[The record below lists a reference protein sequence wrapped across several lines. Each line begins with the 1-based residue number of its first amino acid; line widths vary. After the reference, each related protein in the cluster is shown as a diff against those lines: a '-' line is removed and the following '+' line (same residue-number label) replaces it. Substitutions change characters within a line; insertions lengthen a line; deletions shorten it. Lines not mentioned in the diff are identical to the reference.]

1 MSDTDYR
8 RRFIDGLG
16 FGLDPFQLEAIEAVD
31 RRVNVLVSAPTGSG
45 KTLIANYAIGREA
58 ERSRRTFYTTPLK
71 ALSNQK
77 YHELCRLY
85 GPARV
90 GLLTG
95 DTSLNRTAPIV
106 VMTTE
111 VLRNMLLTESD
122 QLSSLGLVILD
133 EVHYLQDPFRGGVW
147 EEVLILTPSAVRFV
161 ALSATI
167 GNADFLGEWFS
178 EVRGPTAI
186 IVEVNRPIVLHN
198 HLAFLRRGQS
208 EVEIIDLL
216 DGPRLSDEARRIDNL
231 MKSSRHFRPGPQW
244 RGPRSSAPPPPFR
257 APRRSELMRALER
270 DDLLPVI
277 VFIFSRAACDDA
289 VHQLRRDGLRFTTA
303 EDRRRIEEI
312 AEERLRDFS
321 DDDLTALE
329 YSDFLDALRRGITM
343 HHAGMVPA
351 FREIVEACFEE
362 NLLAVVF
369 ATETLALG
377 VNMPAR
383 SVALE
388 RFTKYSDAGR
398 QFLTSAEYAQMT
410 GRAGRRGLDDEGH
423 AVVCFATDLAVQDVG
438 RVALA
443 PPADLHSSFRPTYN
457 LTANLINHFDQAT
470 ALEVVQRSFAQFEN
484 DRRPAGRRRPLT
496 DQMLAR
502 HRVLE
507 ELGYA
512 VGWTLNAQ
520 GQLLRAIYHE
530 CDLLIAESLS
540 FGVFDDLDPAQL
552 AGLLSC
558 FVYESRRSSRSTNA
572 AQRVSTKKKK
582 VHHDRLGQERRLSL
596 GERLH
601 EITAIAATINEV
613 EERHRVPHFKDPD
626 GHFATIIAAWAR
638 GVSLHTVLDLA
649 DAEIGQTSPGDF
661 VRNAKQVA
669 DLCEQLGR
677 LDGLTSVAE
686 VALAAR
692 DAVLRS
698 VVAGASSVHP
708 PEGFRL

>member
-1 MSDTDYR
+1 VSILDYR
-8 RRFIDGLG
+8 QGFIDNLG
-16 FGLDPFQLEAIEAVD
+16 FGLDRFQLDAIEAVD
-31 RRVNVLVSAPTGSG
+31 KRVNVLVSAPTGSG
-45 KTLIANYAIGREA
+45 KTLVANYAIGREL
-58 ERSRRTFYTTPLK
+58 EREQRTFYTTPLK

-77 YHELCRLY
+77 YHELCALY
-85 GPARV
+85 GESRV

-95 DTSLNRTAPIV
+95 DTSINRTAPVV

-122 QLSSLGLVILD
+122 QLEFLGLVILD

-147 EEVLILTPSAVRFV
+147 EEVLILTPAPVRFV

-167 GNADFLGEWFS
+167 GNADFLGEWLS
-178 EVRGPTAI
+178 EVRGPTTVVI
-186 IVEVNRPIVLHN
+186 ERTRPIVLHN
-198 HLAFLRRGQS
+198 HLAVMKRGQP
-208 EVEIIDLL
+208 VAEIHDLL
-216 DGPRLSDEARRIDNL
+216 DGQRLSSEARRIDNL
-231 MKSSRHFRPGPQW
+231 MKSSRKFRPGPKWQ
-244 RGPRSSAPPPPFR
+244 GSKSSAPPPPFR
-257 APRRSELMRALER
+257 APRRSELMQALER
-270 DDLLPVI
+270 EDLLPVI

-289 VHQLRRDGLRFTTA
+289 VHQLRRDGLLFTKPEERREIEQIAEARLTDFSA
-303 EDRRRIEEI
+303 ED
-312 AEERLRDFS
+312 LQ
-321 DDDLTALE
+321 ALE
-329 YSDFLDALRRGITM
+329 YADFVDALRRGIAG

-351 FREIVEACFEE
+351 FREIVETCFER
-362 NLLAVVF
+362 NLLGVVF

-398 QFLTSAEYAQMT
+398 QFLTSAEFAQMT

-423 AVVCFATDLAVQDVG
+423 AIVCFASDLALHDVG

-457 LTANLINHFDQAT
+457 FTANLVNHFDYDT
-470 ALEVVQRSFAQFEN
+470 ALDVVRRSFAQFEN
-484 DRRPAGRRRPLT
+484 DRRPAGRKRPLT
-496 DQMLAR
+496 DQMIAR

-512 VGWTLNAQ
+512 KGWTLSSD
-520 GQLLRAIYHE
+520 GQLLRSIYHE
-530 CDLLIAESLS
+530 CDLLIAESINA
-540 FGVFDDLDPAQL
+540 GVFEDLEPAEL

-558 FVYESRRSSRSTNA
+558 FVYESKRSTRAVNA
-572 AQRVSTKKKK
+572 AKSVSTKKKR
-582 VHHDRLGQERRLSL
+582 VHHDRLGQVRRVSIS
-596 GERLH
+596 ERLR
-601 EITAIAATINEV
+601 EIATISVTIREV
-613 EERHRVPHFKDPD
+613 EERYKVPHFKEPD
-626 GHFATIIAAWAR
+626 GHFATVIAAWAR
-638 GVSLHTVLDLA
+638 GVTLGTVLDLA

-677 LDGLTSVAE
+677 MRHLTTVAD
-686 VALAAR
+686 VALDAR

-708 PEGFRL
+708 RG

>member
-1 MSDTDYR
+1 MSILDYR
-8 RRFIDGLG
+8 QEFIDGLG
-16 FGLDPFQLEAIEAVD
+16 FGLDRFQLDAIEAVD
-31 RRVNVLVSAPTGSG
+31 KRVNVLVSAPTGSG
-45 KTLIANYAIGREA
+45 KTLVANYAIGREL
-58 ERSRRTFYTTPLK
+58 EREQRTFYTTPLK

-77 YHELCRLY
+77 YHELCALY
-85 GPARV
+85 GEARV

-95 DTSLNRTAPIV
+95 DISINRTASVV

-122 QLSSLGLVILD
+122 QLTSLGLVVLD

-147 EEVLILTPSAVRFV
+147 EEVLILTPPPVRFV

-167 GNADFLGEWFS
+167 GNADFLGDWLS
-178 EVRGPTAI
+178 EVRGPTTVVI
-186 IVEVNRPIVLHN
+186 ERTRPIVLHN
-198 HLAFLRRGQS
+198 HLAVMKRGQP
-208 EVEIIDLL
+208 VAEIHDLL
-216 DGPRLSDEARRIDNL
+216 DGQRLSSEARRIDNL
-231 MKSSRHFRPGPQW
+231 MKSSRKFRPGPKWQ
-244 RGPRSSAPPPPFR
+244 GPKSSAPPPPFR
-257 APRRSELMRALER
+257 APRRSELMQALER
-270 DDLLPVI
+270 EDLLPVI

-289 VHQLRRDGLRFTTA
+289 VHQLRRDGLLFTKPEERREIEQIAEARLTDFSA
-303 EDRRRIEEI
+303 ED
-312 AEERLRDFS
+312 LQ
-321 DDDLTALE
+321 ALE
-329 YSDFLDALRRGITM
+329 YADFVDALRRGIAG

-351 FREIVEACFEE
+351 FREIVETCFER
-362 NLLAVVF
+362 NLLGVVF

-398 QFLTSAEYAQMT
+398 QFLTSAEFAQMT

-423 AVVCFATDLAVQDVG
+423 AIVCFASDLALQDVG

-457 LTANLINHFDQAT
+457 FTANLINHFDYDT
-470 ALEVVQRSFAQFEN
+470 ALDVVRRSFAQFEN
-484 DRRPAGRRRPLT
+484 DRRPAGRKRPLT
-496 DQMLAR
+496 DQMIAR

-512 VGWTLNAQ
+512 TGWSLSPD
-520 GQLLRAIYHE
+520 GQLLRSIYHE
-530 CDLLIAESLS
+530 CDLLIAESINA
-540 FGVFDDLDPAQL
+540 GVFEDLEPAEL

-558 FVYESRRSSRSTNA
+558 FVYESKRSTRAVNA
-572 AQRVSTKKKK
+572 AKSVSTKKKR
-582 VHHDRLGQERRLSL
+582 VHHDRLGQVRRVSIS
-596 GERLH
+596 ERLR
-601 EITAIAATINEV
+601 EISTISITIQEV
-613 EERHRVPHFKDPD
+613 EERYKVPHFKEPD
-626 GHFATIIAAWAR
+626 GHFATVIAAWAR
-638 GVSLHTVLDLA
+638 GVTLGTVLDLA

-677 LDGLTSVAE
+677 MRHLTTVAD
-686 VALAAR
+686 VALEAR

-708 PEGFRL
+708 RG

>member
-1 MSDTDYR
+1 MSILDYR
-8 RRFIDGLG
+8 REFIEGLG
-16 FGLDPFQLEAIEAVD
+16 FGLDRFQLDAIEAVD
-31 RRVNVLVSAPTGSG
+31 KRVNVLVSAPTGSG
-45 KTLIANYAIGREA
+45 KTLVANYAIGREL
-58 ERSRRTFYTTPLK
+58 ERELRTFYTTPLK

-77 YHELCRLY
+77 YHELCDLY
-85 GPARV
+85 GEARV

-95 DTSLNRTAPIV
+95 DTSINRSAPIV

-122 QLSSLGLVILD
+122 QLASLGLVVLD

-147 EEVLILTPSAVRFV
+147 EEVLILTPPTVRFV

-167 GNADFLGEWFS
+167 GNADFLGEWLS
-178 EVRGPTAI
+178 QVRGPTTVVI
-186 IVEVNRPIVLHN
+186 ERTRPIVLHN
-198 HLAFLRRGQS
+198 HVAVIKRGH
-208 EVEIIDLL
+208 VAAEIHDLL
-216 DGPRLSDEARRIDNL
+216 DGQRLSNEARRIDNL
-231 MKSSRHFRPGPQW
+231 MKSSRKFRPGPKWQ
-244 RGPRSSAPPPPFR
+244 GPKSSAPPPPFR
-257 APRRSELMRALER
+257 APRRSELMQALER
-270 DDLLPVI
+270 EDLLPVI

-289 VHQLRRDGLRFTTA
+289 VHQLRRDGLLFNKP
-303 EDRRRIEEI
+303 EERREIERI
-312 AEERLRDFS
+312 AESRLIDFS
-321 DDDLTALE
+321 TEDLQALE
-329 YSDFLDALRRGITM
+329 YADFIDALRRGVAG

-351 FREIVEACFEE
+351 FREIVESCFER

-398 QFLTSAEYAQMT
+398 QFLSSAEYAQMT

-423 AVVCFATDLAVQDVG
+423 AIVCFASDLDLHDVG

-457 LTANLINHFDQAT
+457 FTANLIDHFDYDT
-470 ALEVVQRSFAQFEN
+470 AMDVVRRSFAQFEN
-484 DRRPAGRRRPLT
+484 DRRPVGRRRPLT
-496 DQMLAR
+496 DQMISR
-502 HRVLE
+502 HHVLE

-512 VGWTLNAQ
+512 LGWTLNVN
-520 GQLLRAIYHE
+520 GQVLRSIYHE
-530 CDLLIAESLS
+530 CDLLIAESIS
-540 FGVFDDLDPAQL
+540 AGIFEDLDPAEL

-558 FVYESRRSSRSTNA
+558 FVYESKRSTRTLNA
-572 AQRVSTKKKK
+572 ARHVSTKKKRA
-582 VHHDRLGQERRLSL
+582 HHDRLGQIRRDSIT
-596 GERLH
+596 ERLR
-601 EITAIAATINEV
+601 EISVIALTVREV
-613 EERHRVPHFKDPD
+613 EDRHRVPHFKEPD
-626 GHFATIIAAWAR
+626 GHFSTVIAAWAR
-638 GVSLHTVLDLA
+638 GVTLGTVLDLA

-677 LDGLTSVAE
+677 MRHLTDVAA
-686 VALAAR
+686 VAIAAR

-708 PEGFRL
+708 QA

>member
-1 MSDTDYR
+1 VSILDYR
-8 RRFIDGLG
+8 QEFIDGLG
-16 FGLDPFQLEAIEAVD
+16 FGLDRFQLDAIEAVD
-31 RRVNVLVSAPTGSG
+31 KRVNVLVSAPTGSG
-45 KTLIANYAIGREA
+45 KTLVANYAIGREL
-58 ERSRRTFYTTPLK
+58 EREQRTFYTTPLK

-77 YHELCRLY
+77 YHELCSLY
-85 GPARV
+85 GEARV

-95 DTSLNRTAPIV
+95 DTSINRTAPVV

-122 QLSSLGLVILD
+122 QLTSLGLVILD

-147 EEVLILTPSAVRFV
+147 EEVLILTPAPVRFV

-167 GNADFLGEWFS
+167 GNADFLGEWLS
-178 EVRGPTAI
+178 EVRGPTTVV
-186 IVEVNRPIVLHN
+186 VERTRPIVLHN
-198 HLAFLRRGQS
+198 HLAVVKRGQPAA
-208 EVEIIDLL
+208 EIHDLL
-216 DGPRLSDEARRIDNL
+216 DGQRLSSEARRIDNL
-231 MKSSRHFRPGPQW
+231 MKSSRKFRPGPKWQ
-244 RGPRSSAPPPPFR
+244 GPKSSAPPPPFR
-257 APRRSELMRALER
+257 APRRSELMQALER
-270 DDLLPVI
+270 EDLLPVI

-289 VHQLRRDGLRFTTA
+289 VHQLRRDGLLFTKPEERREIERIA
-303 EDRRRIEEI
+303 EDR
-312 AEERLRDFS
+312 LTDFS
-321 DDDLTALE
+321 AEDLQALE
-329 YSDFLDALRRGITM
+329 YADFVDALRRGIAG

-351 FREIVEACFEE
+351 FREIVETCFER
-362 NLLAVVF
+362 NLLGVVF

-398 QFLTSAEYAQMT
+398 QFLTSAEFAQMT

-423 AVVCFATDLAVQDVG
+423 AIVCFASDLALIDVA
-438 RVALA
+438 RVAVA

-457 LTANLINHFDQAT
+457 FTANLINHFDYDT
-470 ALEVVQRSFAQFEN
+470 ALDVVRRSFAQFEN
-484 DRRPAGRRRPLT
+484 DRRPAGRKRPLT
-496 DQMLAR
+496 DQMIAR

-512 VGWTLNAQ
+512 KGWTLSPD
-520 GQLLRAIYHE
+520 GQLLRSIYHE
-530 CDLLIAESLS
+530 CDLLIAESINA
-540 FGVFDDLDPAQL
+540 GVFEDLEPAEL

-558 FVYESRRSSRSTNA
+558 FVYESKRSTRAVNA
-572 AQRVSTKKKK
+572 AKSVSTKKKK
-582 VHHDRLGQERRLSL
+582 VHHDRLGQVRRVSIN
-596 GERLH
+596 ERLR
-601 EITAIAATINEV
+601 EISTIAITIREV
-613 EERHRVPHFKDPD
+613 EERYKVPHFKEPD
-626 GHFATIIAAWAR
+626 GHFATVIAAWAR
-638 GVSLHTVLDLA
+638 GVTLGTVLDLA

-677 LDGLTSVAE
+677 MRHLTTVAD
-686 VALAAR
+686 VALDAR

-708 PEGFRL
+708 PG

>member
-1 MSDTDYR
+1 MSILEYR
-8 RRFIDGLG
+8 SRFIDGLG
-16 FGLDPFQLEAIEAVD
+16 FGLDRFQLDAIEAVD
-31 RRVNVLVSAPTGSG
+31 QRVNVLVSAPTGSG
-45 KTLIANYAIGREA
+45 KTLVANYAIGREL
-58 ERSRRTFYTTPLK
+58 EREQRTFYTTPLK

-77 YHELCRLY
+77 YHELSELF
-85 GPARV
+85 GSSRV

-95 DTSLNRTAPIV
+95 DTSINRTAPIV

-122 QLSSLGLVILD
+122 QLTTLGLVILD
-133 EVHYLQDPFRGGVW
+133 EVRYLQDPFRGGVW

-167 GNADFLGEWFS
+167 GNASFLGDWFTQ
-178 EVRGPTAI
+178 VRGPTV
-186 IVEVNRPIVLHN
+186 IVVESERPIQLHN
-198 HLAFLRRGQS
+198 HVAVVKRGQPAA
-208 EVEIIDLL
+208 EIHDLL
-216 DGPRLSDEARRIDNL
+216 DGNRLSEDARKIDNV
-231 MKSSRHFRPGPQW
+231 MKSSQRFRPGVKWQ
-244 RGPRSSAPPPPFR
+244 GPKSSAPPPPYR
-257 APRRSELMRALER
+257 APRRSELMQALELE
-270 DDLLPVI
+270 DLLPVI

-289 VHQLRRDGLRFTTA
+289 VHQLRRDGLLFTKP
-303 EDRRRIEEI
+303 EDRREIERI
-312 AEERLRDFS
+312 AEERLVDFS
-321 DDDLTALE
+321 AEDLVALE
-329 YSDFLDALRRGITM
+329 YADFIDALRRGITM

-351 FREIVEACFEE
+351 FREIVETCFER

-423 AVVCFATDLAVQDVG
+423 AIACFSSDLSLQDVG

-457 LTANLINHFDQAT
+457 FTANLVNHFDYDT
-470 ALEVVQRSFAQFEN
+470 ALDVVQRSFAQFEN

-496 DQMLAR
+496 DQMVAR
-502 HRVLE
+502 HHVLE

-512 VGWTLNAQ
+512 EGWTLTPQ
-520 GQLLRAIYHE
+520 GQLLRSIYHE
-530 CDLLIAESLS
+530 CDLLIAESIS
-540 FGVFDDLDPAQL
+540 AGVFEGLEASEL

-558 FVYESRRSSRSTNA
+558 FVYESRRSTRAVNA
-572 AQRVSTKKKK
+572 ARQVSTKKKR
-582 VHHDRLGQERRLSL
+582 VHHDRLGQDRRASIS
-596 GERLH
+596 ERLR
-601 EITAIAATINEV
+601 EIAVIDATIREV
-613 EERHRVPHFKDPD
+613 EDRYKVPHFKEPD
-626 GHFATIIAAWAR
+626 GHFATVIAAWAR
-638 GVSLHTVLDLA
+638 GVTLGTVLDLA
-649 DAEIGQTSPGDF
+649 DVEIGQTSPGDF

-669 DLCEQLGR
+669 DLCEQLAR
-677 LDGLTSVAE
+677 LTHLEE
-686 VALAAR
+686 VADVANSAR

-708 PEGFRL
+708 RG

>member
-1 MSDTDYR
+1 VSILDYR
-8 RRFIDGLG
+8 REFIEGLG
-16 FGLDPFQLEAIEAVD
+16 FGLDRFQLDAIEAVD
-31 RRVNVLVSAPTGSG
+31 KRVNVLVSAPTGAG
-45 KTLIANYAIGREA
+45 KTLVANYAIGREL
-58 ERSRRTFYTTPLK
+58 EREQRTFYTTPLK

-77 YHELCRLY
+77 YHELCELY
-85 GPARV
+85 GTQRV

-95 DTSLNRTAPIV
+95 DTSINRTAPVV

-122 QLSSLGLVILD
+122 QLTSLGLVVLD

-147 EEVLILTPSAVRFV
+147 EEVLILTPAPVRFV

-167 GNADFLGEWFS
+167 GNADFLGAWLS
-178 EVRGPTAI
+178 EVRGPTT
-186 IVEVNRPIVLHN
+186 VVTERTRPIVLHN
-198 HLAFLRRGQS
+198 HLAVVKRGQPLA
-208 EVEIIDLL
+208 EIHDLL
-216 DGPRLSDEARRIDNL
+216 DGQRLSNEARRIDNL
-231 MKSSRHFRPGPQW
+231 MKSSRKFRPGPKWQ
-244 RGPRSSAPPPPFR
+244 GAKSTAPPPPFR
-257 APRRSELMRALER
+257 APRRSELMQALER
-270 DDLLPVI
+270 EDLLPVI

-289 VHQLRRDGLRFTTA
+289 VHQLRRDGLLFTKP
-303 EDRRRIEEI
+303 EERREIESI
-312 AEERLRDFS
+312 AESRLTDFS
-321 DDDLTALE
+321 SEDLQALE
-329 YSDFLDALRRGITM
+329 YADFIDALRRGIAM

-351 FREIVEACFEE
+351 FREIVEACFER

-423 AVVCFATDLAVQDVG
+423 AIVCFASDLALHDVG

-457 LTANLINHFDQAT
+457 FTANLINHFDYDT
-470 ALEVVQRSFAQFEN
+470 ALDVVQRSFAQFEN
-484 DRRPAGRRRPLT
+484 DRRPAGRKRPLT
-496 DQMLAR
+496 DQMIAR

-512 VGWTLNAQ
+512 KGWTLSPD
-520 GQLLRAIYHE
+520 GQLLRSIYHE
-530 CDLLIAESLS
+530 CDLLIAESIS
-540 FGVFDDLDPAQL
+540 AGVFEDLEPAEL

-558 FVYESRRSSRSTNA
+558 FVYESKRSTRAVNA
-572 AQRVSTKKKK
+572 AQHVSTKKKR
-582 VHHDRLGQERRLSL
+582 VHHDRLGQVRRVSIT
-596 GERLH
+596 ERLR
-601 EITAIAATINEV
+601 EISTIAVTVREV
-613 EERHRVPHFKDPD
+613 EERYKVPHFKEPD
-626 GHFATIIAAWAR
+626 GHFSTIIAAWAR
-638 GVSLHTVLDLA
+638 GVTLGTVLDLA

-677 LDGLTSVAE
+677 MRHLTDVAD
-686 VALAAR
+686 VALEAR

-708 PEGFRL
+708 RD